1 MTLADLKQNFYNEL
15 QTLYN
20 QEEIDA
26 IFLIYLE
33 DKFDLGYFPT
43 QNFEF
48 EIEAKE
54 DLTALKTGKPIQHI
68 TKKAFFYDNFFFVN
82 ENTLIPRPE
91 TEELIELIRNDF
103 SKDKELNIIDL
114 GTGTGCIPITLSKL
128 FPNSKVSAIDIS
140 EKALEVAQL
149 NAKNL
154 AETIHF
160 IQQDLLVDF
169 DLDQKFDIIIS
180 NPPYIRNLE
189 KEEMHQNVLQFEP
202 HLALFVEDNNAL
214 IFYERI
220 ISFAKKNIAENG
232 SVYCEINQYLPE
244 ETKLLFE
251 KIFNKVEL
259 IKDISGNYRM
269 LKSSEIK

>member
-33 DKFDLGYFPT
+33 DKFDLGYLPT

-103 SKDKELNIIDL
+103 PKDKELNIIDL

-154 AETIHF
+154 AETINF

-202 HLALFVEDNNAL
+202 HLALFVEDNNPL
-214 IFYERI
+214 IFYDRI
-220 ISFAKKNIAENG
+220 ISFAKKNLSENG

-251 KIFNKVEL
+251 KVFNKVEL
-259 IKDISGNYRM
+259 IKDLSGNYRM

>member
-1 MTLADLKQNFYNEL
+1 
-15 QTLYN
+15 
-20 QEEIDA
+20 
-26 IFLIYLE
+26 
-33 DKFDLGYFPT
+33 
-43 QNFEF
+43 
-48 EIEAKE
+48 
-54 DLTALKTGKPIQHI
+54 
-68 TKKAFFYDNFFFVN
+68 
-82 ENTLIPRPE
+82 
-91 TEELIELIRNDF
+91 ELIRNDF
-103 SKDKELNIIDL
+103 PKDKELNIIDL

-154 AETIHF
+154 TETINF

-189 KEEMHQNVLQFEP
+189 KDEMHQNVLQFEP

-220 ISFAKKNIAENG
+220 ISFAKKNLSENG

-251 KIFNKVEL
+251 KVFNKVEL

>member
-1 MTLADLKQNFYNEL
+1 MTLADLKQNFYNNL

-20 QEEIDA
+20 QDEIDT

-33 DKFDLGYFPT
+33 DKFDLNYLPT
-43 QNFEF
+43 QNFDF
-48 EIEAKE
+48 ETEAKK

-103 SKDKELNIIDL
+103 PKDKELNIIDL

-154 AETIHF
+154 TETINF

-189 KEEMHQNVLQFEP
+189 KDEMHQNVLQFEP

-220 ISFAKKNIAENG
+220 ISFAKKNLSENG

-251 KIFNKVEL
+251 KVFNKVEL

>member
-33 DKFDLGYFPT
+33 DKFDLGYLPT

-103 SKDKELNIIDL
+103 PKYKELNIIDL

-154 AETIHF
+154 AETINF

-202 HLALFVEDNNAL
+202 HLALFVEDNNPL
-214 IFYERI
+214 IFYDRI
-220 ISFAKKNIAENG
+220 ISFAKKNLSENG

-251 KIFNKVEL
+251 KVFNKVEL
-259 IKDISGNYRM
+259 IKDLSGNYRM

>member
-1 MTLADLKQNFYNEL
+1 MTLADLKQNFYNNL

-20 QEEIDA
+20 QDEIDT

-33 DKFDLGYFPT
+33 DKFDLNYLPT
-43 QNFEF
+43 QNFDF
-48 EIEAKE
+48 ETEAKK

-103 SKDKELNIIDL
+103 PKDKELNIIDL

-154 AETIHF
+154 AETINF

-189 KEEMHQNVLQFEP
+189 KDEMHQNVLQFEP

-220 ISFAKKNIAENG
+220 ISFAKKNLSENG

-251 KIFNKVEL
+251 KVFNKVEL

>member
-33 DKFDLGYFPT
+33 DKFDLGYLPT

-103 SKDKELNIIDL
+103 PKDKELNIIDL

-154 AETIHF
+154 SETIYF

-169 DLDQKFDIIIS
+169 ELDQKFDIIIS

-189 KEEMHQNVLQFEP
+189 KDEMHQNVLQFEP

-220 ISFAKKNIAENG
+220 ISFAKKNLAKNG

-251 KIFNKVEL
+251 KVFNKVEL

>member
-20 QEEIDA
+20 QDEIDA
-26 IFLIYLE
+26 ILLIYLE
-33 DKFDLGYFPT
+33 DKFDLDYLPT
-43 QNFEF
+43 QNFDF
-48 EIEAKE
+48 ETEAKE
-54 DLTALKTGKPIQHI
+54 DLFALKTGKPIQHI

-103 SKDKELNIIDL
+103 PKDKELNIIDL

-154 AETIHF
+154 SETIYF

-169 DLDQKFDIIIS
+169 ELDQKFDIIIS

-189 KEEMHQNVLQFEP
+189 KDEMHQNVLQFEP

-220 ISFAKKNIAENG
+220 ISFAKKNLAKNG

-251 KIFNKVEL
+251 KVFNKVEL

>member
-33 DKFDLGYFPT
+33 DKFDLGYLPT
-43 QNFEF
+43 QNFDF
-48 EIEAKE
+48 ETEAKK

-103 SKDKELNIIDL
+103 PKYKELNIIDL

-154 AETIHF
+154 SETINF

-220 ISFAKKNIAENG
+220 ISFAKKNLAKNG

-251 KIFNKVEL
+251 KVFNKVEL

>member
-33 DKFDLGYFPT
+33 DKFDLGYLPT

-103 SKDKELNIIDL
+103 PKDKELNIIDL

-154 AETIHF
+154 TETINF

-189 KEEMHQNVLQFEP
+189 KDEMHQNVLQFEP

-220 ISFAKKNIAENG
+220 ISFAKKNLSENG

-251 KIFNKVEL
+251 KVFNKVEL

>member
-33 DKFDLGYFPT
+33 DKFDLGYLPT

-103 SKDKELNIIDL
+103 PKDKELNIIDL

-154 AETIHF
+154 AETINF

-189 KEEMHQNVLQFEP
+189 KDEMHQNVLQFEP

-220 ISFAKKNIAENG
+220 ISFAKKNLSENG

-251 KIFNKVEL
+251 KVFNKVEL

>member
-20 QEEIDA
+20 QDEIDA

-33 DKFDLGYFPT
+33 DKFDLNYLPT
-43 QNFEF
+43 QNFDF
-48 EIEAKE
+48 ETEAKK

-103 SKDKELNIIDL
+103 PEDKELNIIDL
-114 GTGTGCIPITLSKL
+114 GTGTGCIPIILSKL

-220 ISFAKKNIAENG
+220 ISFAKKNLAKNG

-251 KIFNKVEL
+251 KVFNKVEL